1 MIYLVGGAPRVG
13 KSILGQRVSAKL
25 NAGWVSTD
33 VLMQLLRVKNEAG
46 IKVEW
51 NAAPPATTA
60 NAEWFFPYL
69 ERFIWGVSSL
79 ADNYV
84 IEGVDFLPAQVAQ
97 LAPQYQLR
105 AVFLG
110 CSSMTLERLDQFPG
124 RSHGYSLLPE
134 EVRRQIVQDVPRWSD
149 FIRQEAERFGYPY
162 VDMASQFPERL
173 RAAEAILTTTSG

>member
-13 KSILGQRVSAKL
+13 KSILGQRLSANL
-25 NAGWVSTD
+25 CVGWISTD
-33 VLMQLLRVKNEAG
+33 VLMQLLSVNNEAG
-46 IKVEW
+46 RKAGW
-51 NAAPPATTA
+51 NAAPAAITA

-97 LAPQYQLR
+97 LAPQYQIR

-110 CSSMTLERLDQFPG
+110 CSSMTLERLNQFPG
-124 RSHGYSLLPE
+124 RSRGYGRLPE
-134 EVRRQIVQDVPRWSD
+134 EVRWQIVQDVPLWSD
-149 FIRQEAERFGYPY
+149 FIRQEAERFSYPY
-162 VDMASQFPERL
+162 VDMTNHFPERL
-173 RAAEAILTTTSG
+173 RAAEAVLTTGV

>member
-1 MIYLVGGAPRVG
+1 MIYLVGGAPRAG
-13 KSILGQRVSAKL
+13 KSILGQRISAKL
-25 NAGWVSTD
+25 NVGWVSTD
-33 VLMQLLRVKNEAG
+33 VLMQLLRVKHEPG

-51 NAAPPATTA
+51 NAAPAAITA

-84 IEGVDFLPAQVAQ
+84 IEGVDFLPAQVVQ
-97 LAPQYQLR
+97 LSLQYQIR

-110 CSSMTLERLDQFPG
+110 CSSMTLERLNQFPG
-124 RSHGYSLLPE
+124 RSRGYSRLPE
-134 EVRRQIVQDVPRWSD
+134 AVRRQIVQDVPLWSD

-162 VDMASQFPERL
+162 VDMVSHFPERL
-173 RAAEAILTTTSG
+173 REAEAVLTT